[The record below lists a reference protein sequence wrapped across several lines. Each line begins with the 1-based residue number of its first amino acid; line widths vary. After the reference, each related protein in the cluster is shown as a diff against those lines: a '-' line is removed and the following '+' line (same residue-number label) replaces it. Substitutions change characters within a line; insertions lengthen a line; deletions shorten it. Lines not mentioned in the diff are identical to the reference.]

1 MPCRHKLMRLPPH
14 AALWPLLP
22 TSSRRADW
30 EHELIPASAYVDAC
44 QARQDADRQEK
55 SAALAREQAR
65 LAEIAA
71 AQERTGR
78 LQLRARRTLA
88 AMAALIA
95 AGLGLAIWQYQANA
109 ARRVQLEGDA
119 QII

>member
-1 MPCRHKLMRLPPH
+1 VPCRHKLMRLPPH

-44 QARQDADRQEK
+44 QAREDADRQEK

-71 AQERTGR
+71 PRSAQGGCSCARDGR
-78 LQLRARRTLA
+78 SLLWPR
-88 AMAALIA
+88 
-95 AGLGLAIWQYQANA
+95 
-109 ARRVQLEGDA
+109 
-119 QII
+119 